1 MALLTKEQLLAK
13 GKISPVLVNIKFPNG
28 EETDVYMLDG
38 RSGFAACAEMKFIQE
53 IGAYTDGYQFINNQ
67 ANVNQVMAF
76 SMIQYLC
83 NEQGE
88 PLFKREELDGL
99 LELPVEILTTFGVA
113 IHKQHTIERHKKQK
127 AMPEKAEQDEQN
139 TTEPQDTANA

>member
-53 IGAYTDGYQFINNQ
+53 IGAYTDDYQFINNQ

-113 IHKQHTIERHKKQK
+113 IHKQHTIERYKKIEASEDTK
-127 AMPEKAEQDEQN
+127 SDEQN
-139 TTEPQDTANA
+139 TTKQQDTANA